1 MSQISFRPADESDLP
16 TIIALAQQIWQDW
29 YPAVI
34 GQAQVDF
41 MLNHMYS
48 ADALQAQM
56 RLEKQEFHLLFVD
69 NQGLDNQGLDNQAV
83 GYAAISKKNNTDFF
97 IHKFYIDTKQHR
109 RGLGAAF
116 MSYIE
121 EVYQPKTLRLT
132 VNRQN
137 YIPINF
143 YFRQGFQIEK
153 VADFDI
159 GGGYFMNDFVML
171 KTLY

>member
-1 MSQISFRPADESDLP
+1 MSLLSFRAADANDLP

-41 MLNHMYS
+41 MLNRMYS
-48 ADALQAQM
+48 AAALQAQM
-56 RLEKQEFHLLFVD
+56 EDEGQQFHLLFVD
-69 NQGLDNQGLDNQAV
+69 NQAI
-83 GYAAISKKNNTDFF
+83 GYAAVSAKNSKDFF

-109 RGLGAAF
+109 RGLGGQF
-116 MSYIE
+116 LQYIIDT
-121 EVYQPKTLRLT
+121 YQPQTLRLT

-143 YFRQGFQIEK
+143 YFRQGFTIEQ

-171 KTLY
+171 KTLN

>member
-1 MSQISFRPADESDLP
+1 MSKISFRRADESDLP

-34 GQAQVDF
+34 GQKQVDY
-41 MLNHMYS
+41 MLARMYS
-48 ADALQAQM
+48 ATALQTQM
-56 RLEKQEFHLLFVD
+56 QEEEQQFYLL
-69 NQGLDNQGLDNQAV
+69 LLDNQAI
-83 GYAAISKKNNTDFF
+83 GYAAISEKTPQDFF
-97 IHKFYIDTKQHR
+97 IHKFYIHTHQHR
-109 RGLGAAF
+109 RGLGGQF
-116 MSYIE
+116 LQYIIDT
-121 EVYQPKTLRLT
+121 YQPQTLRLT

-143 YFRQGFQIEK
+143 YFRQGFTIEQ

-159 GGGYFMNDFVML
+159 GDGYFMNDFVML

>member
-1 MSQISFRPADESDLP
+1 MSKISFRPADESDLP

-34 GQAQVDF
+34 GQKQVDY
-41 MLNHMYS
+41 MLERMYS
-48 ADALQAQM
+48 ANALQAQM
-56 RLEKQEFHLLFVD
+56 RIEKQEFHLLFVD
-69 NQGLDNQGLDNQAV
+69 NQELDNQAV
-83 GYAAISKKNNTDFF
+83 GYAAISEKTPQDFF
-97 IHKFYIDTKQHR
+97 IHKFYIDSRQHR
-109 RGLGAAF
+109 RGLGGQF
-116 MSYIE
+116 LQYIIDT
-121 EVYQPKTLRLT
+121 YQPKTLRLT

-143 YFRQGFQIEK
+143 YFRQGFTIEQ